1 MTGKWRMIGLLLLLA
16 GCNTSQPLEPAAE
29 VGAQAVSCVAWNA
42 TTAYTAGDTVVYN
55 GVTYKANWWTQG
67 NNPASSSGPEGSGQ
81 PWTKVAGGCSGGGTT
96 PPPPPVANGAVCFFE
111 NGNYGGASFCA
122 DADSNWVGGTWND
135 RISSVKVKP
144 GYQVQLF
151 DDINY
156 GGATK
161 TFSADTPALPA
172 DFNDKASSLK
182 VAKTGTTP
190 PVPPTPPNTGGYK
203 RVGYFVQWGIYAR
216 NFKLADMDRSG
227 AAATLTHLN
236 YAFGG
241 ITPDGR
247 CTVTAPGISDSFADY
262 GKSFPADQSV
272 DGVGDVW
279 DQKLKGNFNQL
290 RELKA
295 KYPNL
300 RVLISLGGW
309 TWSKNFSDVALTDAA
324 RKKFVSSCVDLYIR
338 GNLPTADG
346 AGGPGSALGV
356 FDGIDI
362 DWEYPGSEGNTG
374 NIIRAED
381 TRNFTLLL
389 EEFRRQLDAT
399 RSGKL
404 LSAALPAA
412 TSKIGKLEVAN
423 IARSLDLMNVMTYDF
438 RGGWATTGPTN
449 FHSNLYTDPASPGG
463 AEEKTWSVDTA
474 VNTYLRAGA
483 PANKL
488 VVGVP
493 YYGRGWRG
501 VGSANNGLYQSA
513 SGIPQGEYEAGI
525 DNYNVLVNK
534 PGTVYR
540 SNVTKQ
546 MWKFDGNEFWSYDDP
561 EVLTTK
567 MNYIK
572 QRGLGGSMA
581 WSMDGEDKN
590 ATLSKT
596 IYNALK

>member
-1 MTGKWRMIGLLLLLA
+1 MNGIWKIAGLALLLVS
-16 GCNTSQPLEPAAE
+16 CNTTQRPTPTA
-29 VGAQAVSCVAWNA
+29 VDAQAVSCAAWNA
-42 TTAYTAGDTVVYN
+42 GTAYTTGDTVVYN
-55 GVTYKANWWTQG
+55 SVTYRANWWTQG
-67 NNPASSSGPEGSGQ
+67 NNPATSSGPEGSGQ
-81 PWTKVAGGCSGGGTT
+81 PWTKVTGGCSGGGTT
-96 PPPPPVANGAVCFFE
+96 PPPVTGGAICFFE
-111 NGNYGGASFCA
+111 NGAYGGASFCA
-122 DADSNWVGGTWND
+122 DAGSGWVGSTWND
-135 RISSVKVKP
+135 RISSVKVRS

-151 DDINY
+151 GDANY
-156 GGATK
+156 GGMTK
-161 TFSADTPALPA
+161 TLTADTPSLP
-172 DFNDKASSLK
+172 DFNDQASSFK
-182 VAKTGTTP
+182 VSKTGTP
-190 PVPPTPPNTGGYK
+190 PVPPTPPNTSGYK

-216 NFKLADMDRSG
+216 NFRLADMDRSG

-241 ITPDGR
+241 VTPDGQ
-247 CTVTAPGISDSFADY
+247 CTVTAPGLSDSFADY
-262 GKSFPADQSV
+262 GKAFSGSESV
-272 DGVGDVW
+272 DGVADVW

-295 KYPNL
+295 KHPNL

-309 TWSKNFSDVALTDAA
+309 TWSKNFSDVALTDAS
-324 RKKFVSSCVDLYIR
+324 RKKFVSSCVDIYIR
-338 GNLPTADG
+338 GNLPVADG
-346 AGGPGSALGV
+346 AGGPGAAAGV

-374 NIIRAED
+374 NIVRAED

-389 EEFRRQLDAT
+389 EEFRRQLSAAG
-399 RSGKL
+399 SGKL
-404 LSAALPAA
+404 LTAALPAA

-438 RGGWATTGPTN
+438 RGGWATNGPTN
-449 FHSNLYTDPASPGG
+449 FHSNLYPDPASPGG

-474 VNTYLRAGA
+474 VNAYLRAGA
-483 PANKL
+483 PAQKL

-513 SGIPQGEYEAGI
+513 SGTPQGEYEAGI
-525 DNYNVLVNK
+525 DNYNVLVGK
-534 PGTVYR
+534 AGTVYR
-540 SNVTKQ
+540 NGVTKQ
-546 MWKFDGNEFWSYDDP
+546 MWKYDGNEFWSYDDP

-596 IYNALK
+596 IYNALR

>member
-1 MTGKWRMIGLLLLLA
+1 MNGIWKIAGLALLLVS
-16 GCNTSQPLEPAAE
+16 CNTSRLPEPAADL
-29 VGAQAVSCVAWNA
+29 GAQALSCVAWSA
-42 TTAYTAGDTVVYN
+42 ATAYTAGDTVVYN
-55 GVTYKANWWTQG
+55 SVTYRANWWTQG
-67 NNPASSSGPEGSGQ
+67 NNPATNSGPEGSGQ
-81 PWTKVAGGCSGGGTT
+81 PWTKVTDGCGGTT
-96 PPPPPVANGAVCFFE
+96 PQPPTSSGTICFFE
-111 NGNYGGASFCA
+111 NSNYGGASFCA
-122 DADSNWVGGTWND
+122 DASSGWVGSAWND
-135 RISSVKVKP
+135 RISSVKVKS

-151 DDINY
+151 GDANY
-156 GGATK
+156 GGVTK
-161 TFSADTPALPA
+161 TLTADTPSLP
-172 DFNDKASSLK
+172 DFNDQASSFK
-182 VAKTGTTP
+182 VSKTGTT
-190 PVPPTPPNTGGYK
+190 PVPPTPPNTSGYK

-216 NFKLADMDRSG
+216 NFRLADMDRSG

-241 ITPDGR
+241 VTPDGQ
-247 CTVTAPGISDSFADY
+247 CTVTAPGLSDSFADY
-262 GKSFPADQSV
+262 GKAFSGSESV
-272 DGVGDVW
+272 DGVADVW

-290 RELKA
+290 KELKA
-295 KYPNL
+295 KYPGL

-309 TWSKNFSDVALTDAA
+309 TWSKNFSDVALTDAS
-324 RKKFVSSCVDLYIR
+324 RKKFVSSCVDIYIR
-338 GNLPTADG
+338 GNLPVADG
-346 AGGPGSALGV
+346 AGGPGAAAGV

-374 NIIRAED
+374 NIVRAED

-389 EEFRRQLDAT
+389 EEFRRQLSAAG
-399 RSGKL
+399 SGKL
-404 LSAALPAA
+404 LTAALPAA

-449 FHSNLYTDPASPGG
+449 FHSNLYPDPASPGG
-463 AEEKTWSVDTA
+463 AEEKTFSVDTA

-483 PANKL
+483 PAQKL

-501 VGSANNGLYQSA
+501 VGSANNGLYQNA
-513 SGIPQGEYEAGI
+513 SGTPQGEYEAGI
-525 DNYNVLVNK
+525 DNYNVLVSK

-540 SNVTKQ
+540 NGVTKQ
-546 MWKFDGNEFWSYDDP
+546 MWKFDGSEFWSYDDP

-572 QRGLGGSMA
+572 ERGLGGSMA

-596 IYNALK
+596 IYNALR